1 MKIKEKATICG
12 NIMQQWNK
20 IITRK
25 FFLPVILNLIQI
37 FIGIRQKRTKPKFK
51 ILAAEFKR
59 ESNKFILNSCTGF
72 TEMTLYFLLA
82 IVYKEHW

>member
-37 FIGIRQKRTKPKFK
+37 FIGIRQGRMKTKFK
-51 ILAAEFKR
+51 ILAAEF
-59 ESNKFILNSCTGF
+59 
-72 TEMTLYFLLA
+72 
-82 IVYKEHW
+82 